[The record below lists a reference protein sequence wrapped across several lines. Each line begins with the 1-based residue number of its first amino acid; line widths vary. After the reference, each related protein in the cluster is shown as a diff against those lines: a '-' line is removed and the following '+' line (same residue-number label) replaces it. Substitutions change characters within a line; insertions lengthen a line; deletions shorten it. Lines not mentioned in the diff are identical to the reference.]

1 MNIKERRE
9 IILENIDFSIIEEGL
24 GATIGATAVVLTLA
38 SLTGLAYDKISKM
51 TKEQMKKITNKE
63 NIIVNDKNDMVTI
76 RTYKPPSTD
85 VVISQKELESY
96 GKLFETQKN
105 NLIKIIKSEIPDCKI
120 NSKTLKVVDEY
131 SDVIKCSYSVT
142 LFNVEDNIKCIEKYA
157 EKKGYDTS
165 DEDEYFYEISACIE
179 DEIMKKFK
187 KFTSEGSG
195 IYSIDDGIMLFFSGD
210 DVDELELS
218 IRMDLVIKK

>member
-120 NSKTLKVVDEY
+120 NSKTLKVLDEN

-165 DEDEYFYEISACIE
+165 DEDEYFYEISTCIE

-195 IYSIDDGIMLFFSGD
+195 IYSNDDGIMLFFSGD